1 VQDFSMSKLAYLRPA
16 RAAGG
21 CFLYAILVVADV
33 RGDVIM
39 YGGLGGHANGDSTN
53 DGALALVSQ
62 TTGAVTIVGHPA
74 GVARLTGIAFDSAGN
89 LFATTSDNQP
99 FPPPVPNPRTSNLL
113 LLDRNTG
120 AILRNIGPVHDAAGA
135 MNISRIAIQPGT
147 DKLFAVRS
155 PEDQT
160 GQFGKLYTID
170 KTTGLATLIGDTHA
184 FFAAIAFAPDGRL
197 FEAAADL
204 NFQTGDVLNIR
215 LQTLNPATGAVLT
228 SVPTVDYLPA
238 LGFRPGDGVL
248 FAGTGDSHQLFTV
261 NPLTGALTLVGDTG
275 TNFVSS
281 LSFGPA
287 PVPEP
292 STLALFSLGALGL
305 LGHAWR
311 RRKRVALA
319 E

>member
-1 VQDFSMSKLAYLRPA
+1 VNRSSVLRTSMT
-16 RAAGG
+16 AAW
-21 CFLYAILVVADV
+21 CFLFTVLAVPDV
-33 RGDVIM
+33 RADLIM
-39 YGGLGGHANGDSTN
+39 YGSLGGHVNGDSTN

-62 TTGAVTIVGHPA
+62 TTGAVTIVGHPV
-74 GVARLTGIAFDSAGN
+74 GVSRLTGIAFDSAGN

-113 LLDRNTG
+113 RLDRNTG
-120 AILRNIGPVHDAAGA
+120 AILSNIGPVHDAAGA
-135 MNISRIAIQPGT
+135 ISISRIAVQPGT

-170 KTTGLATLIGDTHA
+170 KMTGVATLVGDTHA

-204 NFQTGDVLNIR
+204 QMGPINPR
-215 LQTLNPATGAVLT
+215 LQTLDPSTAAVLS

-248 FAGTGDSHQLFTV
+248 FAGTGDEHKLFTV
-261 NPLTGALTLVGDTG
+261 NPLTGAETLVGDTG

-305 LGHAWR
+305 LGHTWR